1 VSIGEFL
8 AAARRRAGLSVA
20 QVSQL
25 TGISEAI
32 ITGIEDDDFS
42 ARGGDFYAR
51 RDIRSIAR
59 AVGADPGPLIE
70 EYDAARAGPQPLAG
84 EVTEPLPPLR
94 IPQHPPARAGH
105 GHREPATAPA
115 GQAGHTC

>member
-1 VSIGEFL
+1 VSIGGVL

-42 ARGGDFYAR
+42 ACGGDVYAR

-70 EYDAARAGPQPLAG
+70 EYDVGPGGAAAAR
-84 EVTEPLPPLR
+84 R
-94 IPQHPPARAGH
+94 
-105 GHREPATAPA
+105 
-115 GQAGHTC
+115 